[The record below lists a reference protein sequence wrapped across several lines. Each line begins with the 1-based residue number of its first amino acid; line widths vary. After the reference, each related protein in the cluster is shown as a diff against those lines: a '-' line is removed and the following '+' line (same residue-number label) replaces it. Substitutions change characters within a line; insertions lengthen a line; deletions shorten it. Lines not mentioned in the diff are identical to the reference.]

1 MIENINTNDLPSE
14 ENENSPE
21 EHHENQMET
30 NELTEISSP
39 SVDSSIEVPSNPIE
53 PSPNYVTSRYQVTAE
68 MQAFRDKIN
77 QVKEEC
83 SKLVV
88 GQDETIDL
96 MMTCILAGG
105 HVLLEGVPGIAKTL
119 SAKVLARAIDS
130 GFARIQ
136 FTPDLL
142 PSDIIGTSVYKMNTS
157 EFKFEKGPI
166 FSNVILIDE
175 INRAPAKTQAALFE
189 VMEEKQIS
197 YDSIQY
203 DMSFPFVVIATMNP
217 IEQEGTYKLPEAQ
230 LDRFLMKL
238 KLGYPNL
245 QSEISILRK
254 FKDDVHKPDLSVIN
268 PIVTPEELTSMQ
280 EVVSNVHV
288 EDQMYQYICELV
300 QETRNHGKVYL
311 GASPRSSLAILKT
324 AKVTAAMM
332 GRSFIIPDDI
342 QFVAPHIIN
351 HRLILT
357 PDAEMESITPESI
370 IQEIIADLEVPR

>member
-1 MIENINTNDLPSE
+1 MENNSNDNPRNENI
-14 ENENSPE
+14 
-21 EHHENQMET
+21 
-30 NELTEISSP
+30 ISSEKNEIQP
-39 SVDSSIEVPSNPIE
+39 TTPDYI
-53 PSPNYVTSRYQVTAE
+53 TSRYQVTAE
-68 MQAFRDKIN
+68 MQAFRDKI
-77 QVKEEC
+77 QLVRSEC
-83 SKLVV
+83 SKMVV
-88 GQDETIDL
+88 GQEETIDL
-96 MMTCILAGG
+96 MITCILAGG

-119 SAKVLARAIDS
+119 TAKVLSKAIRAN
-130 GFARIQ
+130 FARIQ

-142 PSDIIGTSVYKMNTS
+142 PSDIIGTSVYKMNKS
-157 EFKFEKGPI
+157 KFKFEKGPI
-166 FSNVILIDE
+166 FSNVVLIDE

-203 DMSFPFVVIATMNP
+203 EMSFPFVVIATMNP
-217 IEQEGTYKLPEAQ
+217 VEQEGTYKLPEAQ

-238 KLGYPNL
+238 KLGYPDL
-245 QSEISILRK
+245 KEEIEILRK
-254 FKDDVHKPDLSVIN
+254 FKNDVHKPDLSVVNAIIS
-268 PIVTPEELTSMQ
+268 PDELIQMQ
-280 EVVSNVHV
+280 KIVSNVHV
-288 EDQMYQYICELV
+288 EDQMYQYICQLV

-332 GRSFIIPDDI
+332 GRSFVIPDDI

-370 IQEIIADLEVPR
+370 IQEIISELEVPR

>member
-1 MIENINTNDLPSE
+1 MIDNNTNDTSSE
-14 ENENSPE
+14 ENGNLE
-21 EHHENQMET
+21 EHDKSQQPESELSHDVDPSIET
-30 NELTEISSP
+30 NKVTP
-39 SVDSSIEVPSNPIE
+39 T
-53 PSPNYVTSRYQVTAE
+53 PSPDYVTSRYQVTPE
-68 MQAFRDKIN
+68 MQQFRDKI
-77 QVKEEC
+77 QLVKKEC

-88 GQDETIDL
+88 GQDEKIDL

-119 SAKVLARAIDS
+119 SAKVLARAVDAD
-130 GFARIQ
+130 FARIQ

-142 PSDIIGTSVYKMNTS
+142 PSDIIGTSVYKMNKS
-157 EFKFEKGPI
+157 KFKFEKGPI

-197 YDSIQY
+197 YDGEQY
-203 DMSFPFVVIATMNP
+203 EMSFPFVVIATMNP

-238 KLGYPNL
+238 KLGYPDL
-245 QSEISILRK
+245 ASEISILRK

-268 PIVTPEELTSMQ
+268 A
-280 EVVSNVHV
+280 VVSPNDLAKMQKVVSQVHV
-288 EDQMYQYICELV
+288 EDQMYQYICQLV

-357 PDAEMESITPESI
+357 PDAEMEAITPESI
-370 IQEIIADLEVPR
+370 IKEIIADLEVPR

>member
-1 MIENINTNDLPSE
+1 MIDNNNTNDLPNE
-14 ENENSPE
+14 ENDKSTEEHLDQISTRPEVQENSDVTSE
-21 EHHENQMET
+21 STGDN
-30 NELTEISSP
+30 ISP
-39 SVDSSIEVPSNPIE
+39 SPD
-53 PSPNYVTSRYQVTAE
+53 YVTSRYQVTAE
-68 MQAFRDKIN
+68 MQQFKNKVRE
-77 QVKEEC
+77 VKVEC
-83 SKLVV
+83 AKLIV
-88 GQDETIDL
+88 GQEETIEL
-96 MMTCILAGG
+96 MLTCILAGG
-105 HVLLEGVPGIAKTL
+105 HILLEGVPGIAKTL
-119 SAKVLARAIDS
+119 SAKVMSKAIHAD
-130 GFARIQ
+130 FARIQ

-142 PSDIIGTSVYKMNTS
+142 PSDIIGTSVYKMNKS
-157 EFKFEKGPI
+157 KFKFEKGPI

-197 YDSIQY
+197 YDSVQY
-203 DMSFPFVVIATMNP
+203 EMSFPFVVIATMNP

-238 KLGYPNL
+238 KLGYPDL
-245 QSEISILRK
+245 DSEIAILKK

-268 PIVTPEELTSMQ
+268 AVISPDDLSKMQ
-280 EVVSNVHV
+280 EIVSKVHV
-288 EDQMYQYICELV
+288 EDQMYQYICQLV

-332 GRSFIIPDDI
+332 GRSFVIPDDI

-357 PDAEMESITPESI
+357 PEAEMEAMTPEEI
-370 IQEIIADLEVPR
+370 IKGIIADLEVPR

>member
-1 MIENINTNDLPSE
+1 MIENENINDLPYEKGE
-14 ENENSPE
+14 EPQRDNLNLSTSQNPETSPE
-21 EHHENQMET
+21 SNLE
-30 NELTEISSP
+30 
-39 SVDSSIEVPSNPIE
+39 NPI
-53 PSPNYVTSRYQVTAE
+53 PPPDFITSRYQVTAE
-68 MQAFRDKIN
+68 MQQFRDKIN
-77 QVKEEC
+77 HVKSEC
-83 SKLVV
+83 SKLIV
-88 GQDETIDL
+88 GQEETIDL
-96 MMTCILAGG
+96 MLTCLLAGG

-119 SAKVLARAIDS
+119 TAKVLSRSIHAD
-130 GFARIQ
+130 FARIQ

-142 PSDIIGTSVYKMNTS
+142 PSDIIGTSVYKMNKS
-157 EFKFEKGPI
+157 KFKFEKGPI
-166 FSNVILIDE
+166 FANVILIDE

-197 YDSIQY
+197 YDGIRY
-203 DMSFPFVVIATMNP
+203 EMSFPFVVIATMNP

-238 KLGYPNL
+238 KIGYPDLN
-245 QSEISILRK
+245 SEIAILRK
-254 FKDDVHKPDLSVIN
+254 FKDDVHKPDLSVIKAVVS
-268 PIVTPEELTSMQ
+268 PAELAKMQ
-280 EVVSNVHV
+280 EVVSKVHV
-288 EDQMYQYICELV
+288 EDQMYQYICQLV

-370 IQEIIADLEVPR
+370 IKEIIADLEVPR

>member
-1 MIENINTNDLPSE
+1 MIEIDNTNDLPNEKSGDAQE
-14 ENENSPE
+14 ENSNLISDTTQ
-21 EHHENQMET
+21 NQET
-30 NELTEISSP
+30 T
-39 SVDSSIEVPSNPIE
+39 IESAVKNTLSNPD
-53 PSPNYVTSRYQVTAE
+53 YVASKYQITPQ
-68 MQAFRDKIN
+68 MQQFRDKVD

-83 SKLVV
+83 GKLVV
-88 GQDETIDL
+88 GQEETIDL
-96 MMTCILAGG
+96 MLTCILAGG

-119 SAKVLARAIDS
+119 TAKVLARAINA

-142 PSDIIGTSVYKMNTS
+142 PSDIIGTSVYKMNKS
-157 EFKFEKGPI
+157 KFKFEKGPI

-197 YDSIQY
+197 YDGVQY
-203 DMSFPFVVIATMNP
+203 EMSFPFVVIATMNP

-238 KLGYPNL
+238 KLGYPDL
-245 QSEISILRK
+245 HSEISILRK
-254 FKDDVHKPDLSVIN
+254 FKDDVHKPDLSIIKAMVS
-268 PIVTPEELTSMQ
+268 PKQLSKMQ
-280 EVVSNVHV
+280 KVVSKVHV
-288 EDQMYQYICELV
+288 EDQMYQYICQLV

-357 PDAEMESITPESI
+357 PDAEMEAITPETI
-370 IQEIIADLEVPR
+370 IREIIADLEVPR

>member
-1 MIENINTNDLPSE
+1 MIDDNNTNDLPYEDQDKSPE
-14 ENENSPE
+14 VNENVNPE
-21 EHHENQMET
+21 TDHNVT
-30 NELTEISSP
+30 ASTEGDTI
-39 SVDSSIEVPSNPIE
+39 NPGAD
-53 PSPNYVTSRYQVTAE
+53 YVTSRYQVTAE
-68 MQAFRDKIN
+68 MQQFRDK
-77 QVKEEC
+77 VHRVREEC

-88 GQDETIDL
+88 GQEETIDL

-119 SAKVLARAIDS
+119 SAKVLSRSIDA

-197 YDSIQY
+197 YDSIRY
-203 DMSFPFVVIATMNP
+203 EMSFPFVVIATMNP

-245 QSEISILRK
+245 ESEISILRK
-254 FKDDVHKPDLSVIN
+254 FKDDVHKPDLSVIDA
-268 PIVTPEELTSMQ
+268 VVKPEELAMMQ
-280 EVVSNVHV
+280 EVVSKVHV
-288 EDQMYQYICELV
+288 EDQMYQYICQLV

-357 PDAEMESITPESI
+357 PDAEMEAVTPESI

>member
-1 MIENINTNDLPSE
+1 MIDNESNHELPKEEKPKQDAPLSE
-14 ENENSPE
+14 VKSTPISAPE
-21 EHHENQMET
+21 QESS
-30 NELTEISSP
+30 LTAP
-39 SVDSSIEVPSNPIE
+39 T
-53 PSPNYVTSRYQVTAE
+53 YMTSKYQVTAE
-68 MQAFRDKIN
+68 MQAFREKLEE
-77 QVKEEC
+77 VKKEC

-88 GQDETIDL
+88 GQSQTIDL

-119 SAKVLARAIDS
+119 SAKVLARAIDAD
-130 GFARIQ
+130 FARIQ

-142 PSDIIGTSVYKMNTS
+142 PSDIIGTSVYKMKKS
-157 EFKFEKGPI
+157 KFKFEKGPI

-197 YDSIQY
+197 YDSVQY

-230 LDRFLMKL
+230 LDRFLMKI

-245 QSEISILRK
+245 TSEVSILRK
-254 FKDDVHKPDLSVIN
+254 FKDDVHKPNLDLID
-268 PIVTPEELTSMQ
+268 P
-280 EVVSNVHV
+280 VVSVRRLQKMQKVVSQVHV
-288 EDQMYQYICELV
+288 EDQMYEYICQLV

-332 GRSFIIPDDI
+332 GRGFVIPDDI

-357 PDAEMESITPESI
+357 PDAEMEAITPESI
-370 IQEIIADLEVPR
+370 IREIISELEVPR

>member
-1 MIENINTNDLPSE
+1 MIDDNSTNDLPYE
-14 ENENSPE
+14 ENQPKEDPIPQSNQNADSIPIENSE
-21 EHHENQMET
+21 AEKIS
-30 NELTEISSP
+30 EINIP
-39 SVDSSIEVPSNPIE
+39 N
-53 PSPNYVTSRYQVTAE
+53 PNYVTSRYQVTPE
-68 MQAFRDKIN
+68 MQMFRDRVH
-77 QVKEEC
+77 QVREEC

-88 GQDETIDL
+88 GQEETIDL
-96 MMTCILAGG
+96 MVTCILAGG

-119 SAKVLARAIDS
+119 IAKVLARSIDAA
-130 GFARIQ
+130 FARIQ

-142 PSDIIGTSVYKMNTS
+142 PSDIIGTSVYKMNKS
-157 EFKFEKGPI
+157 KFKFEKGPI
-166 FSNVILIDE
+166 FSNVVLIDE

-197 YDSIQY
+197 YDSVQY
-203 DMSFPFVVIATMNP
+203 EMAFPFVVIATMNP

-238 KLGYPNL
+238 KLGYPDL
-245 QSEISILRK
+245 DSEISILRK

-268 PIVTPEELTSMQ
+268 AIVSPEQLAEMQ
-280 EVVSNVHV
+280 EVISKVHV
-288 EDQMYQYICELV
+288 EDQMYTYICQLV

-324 AKVTAAMM
+324 SKVTAAMM
-332 GRSFIIPDDI
+332 GRSFVIPDDI

-357 PDAEMESITPESI
+357 PDAEMEAITPESI
-370 IQEIIADLEVPR
+370 IKEIIAELEVPR

>member
-1 MIENINTNDLPSE
+1 MIENDNSNDLSE
-14 ENENSPE
+14 ENKEVPTTENTDSGTESLHASTREPE
-21 EHHENQMET
+21 IYGT
-30 NELTEISSP
+30 SSP
-39 SVDSSIEVPSNPIE
+39 SPD
-53 PSPNYVTSRYQVTAE
+53 YVTSRYQTSPE
-68 MQAFRDKIN
+68 MKQFKEKI
-77 QVKEEC
+77 QQIKDEC

-88 GQDETIDL
+88 GQEETIEL
-96 MMTCILAGG
+96 MLTCLLAGG

-119 SAKVLARAIDS
+119 TAKVMSRAILAD
-130 GFARIQ
+130 FARIQ

-142 PSDIIGTSVYKMNTS
+142 PSDIIGTSVYKMNKS
-157 EFKFEKGPI
+157 KFKFEKGPI
-166 FSNVILIDE
+166 FSNVVLIDE

-197 YDSIQY
+197 YDGVQHE
-203 DMSFPFVVIATMNP
+203 MSFPFVVIATMNP

-230 LDRFLMKL
+230 LDRFLMKI
-238 KLGYPNL
+238 KLGYPDL
-245 QSEISILRK
+245 ESEISILQK

-268 PIVTPEELTSMQ
+268 AVINPKELAEMQKIVSK
-280 EVVSNVHV
+280 VHV
-288 EDQMYQYICELV
+288 EDQMYKYICQLV

-342 QFVAPHIIN
+342 QFVAPHIVN

-357 PDAEMESITPESI
+357 PDAEMEAVTPESI
-370 IQEIIADLEVPR
+370 IKEIMAELEVPR

>member
-1 MIENINTNDLPSE
+1 MIDDINTPETPEENKGIENGD
-14 ENENSPE
+14 
-21 EHHENQMET
+21 QGGQ
-30 NELTEISSP
+30 EIEAHG
-39 SVDSSIEVPSNPIE
+39 DAQRAE
-53 PSPNYVTSRYQVTAE
+53 PSTVNEDVNTSTPPADYVSSRYQVSPE
-68 MQAFRDKIN
+68 LQQF
-77 QVKEEC
+77 KENIRLVRKEC
-83 SKLVV
+83 GKLVV
-88 GQDETIDL
+88 GQEETIDL
-96 MMTCILAGG
+96 MLTCILAGG

-119 SAKVLARAIDS
+119 TAKVLSRAIEAD
-130 GFARIQ
+130 FARIQ

-142 PSDIIGTSVYKMNTS
+142 PSDIIGTSVYKMNKS
-157 EFKFEKGPI
+157 KFKFEKGPI
-166 FSNVILIDE
+166 FSNVVLIDE

-197 YDSIQY
+197 YDSVQY
-203 DMSFPFVVIATMNP
+203 EMSFPFVVIATMNP

-238 KLGYPNL
+238 KLGYPDLN
-245 QSEISILRK
+245 SEISILRK
-254 FKDDVHKPDLSVIN
+254 FKDDVHKPDLSIIKAMIN
-268 PIVTPEELTSMQ
+268 PDQLAEMQ
-280 EVVSNVHV
+280 RIISKVYV

-332 GRSFIIPDDI
+332 GRAFVIPDDI

-357 PDAEMESITPESI
+357 PDAEMEAITPEQI
-370 IQEIIADLEVPR
+370 IQEIISELEVPR

>member
-1 MIENINTNDLPSE
+1 MIDINKDHPEDHSENPNDTNQNANNTGS
-14 ENENSPE
+14 ENSI
-21 EHHENQMET
+21 Q
-30 NELTEISSP
+30 NELGEELDQP
-39 SVDSSIEVPSNPIE
+39 FENPAE
-53 PSPNYVTSRYQVTAE
+53 APENYVESRYQVNPE
-68 MQAFRDKIN
+68 MAYFSEKVN

-83 SKLVV
+83 KKLVV
-88 GQDETIDL
+88 GQNENVELIL
-96 MMTCILAGG
+96 TCILAGG

-119 SAKVLARAIDS
+119 TAKVLSRAIEAD
-130 GFARIQ
+130 FARIQ

-142 PSDIIGTSVYKMNTS
+142 PSDIIGTSVYKMDTS
-157 EFKFEKGPI
+157 EFKFEKGPV

-175 INRAPAKTQAALFE
+175 INRAPAKTQSALFE

-197 YDSIQY
+197 YDGDRY

-245 QSEISILRK
+245 NEEISILRK
-254 FKDDVHKPDLSVIN
+254 FKDDVHKPDLSKVSAVI
-268 PIVTPEELTSMQ
+268 TPSELSKMQ
-280 EVVSNVHV
+280 EIVSKVHV

-332 GRSFIIPDDI
+332 GRSFVIPDDI
-342 QFVAPHIIN
+342 QLVAPHIIN

-357 PDAEMESITPESI
+357 PDAEMEAITPEAI
-370 IQEIIADLEVPR
+370 IKEIIADLEVPR

>member
-1 MIENINTNDLPSE
+1 MIENDSTGDFPFKNSE
-14 ENENSPE
+14 NAKE
-21 EHHENQMET
+21 E
-30 NELTEISSP
+30 
-39 SVDSSIEVPSNPIE
+39 VSNPIPDTSE
-53 PSPNYVTSRYQVTAE
+53 SQITNSESDLNSNSPSTYYSSSRYHMTEE
-68 MQAFRDKIN
+68 MKHFKDKIK
-77 QVKEEC
+77 QVREEC

-119 SAKVLARAIDS
+119 TAKVLSRAIQAD
-130 GFARIQ
+130 FARIQ

-142 PSDIIGTSVYKMNTS
+142 PSDIIGTSVYKMNKS
-157 EFKFEKGPI
+157 KFKFEKGPI
-166 FSNVILIDE
+166 FSNVVLIDE

-197 YDSIQY
+197 YDSVQY
-203 DMSFPFVVIATMNP
+203 EMSFPFVVIATMNP

-238 KLGYPNL
+238 KLGYPDL
-245 QSEISILRK
+245 DSEIAILRK
-254 FKDDVHKPDLSVIN
+254 FKDDVHKPDLSVIKA
-268 PIVTPEELTSMQ
+268 
-280 EVVSNVHV
+280 VVSPKELDTMQKLVSKVHV
-288 EDQMYQYICELV
+288 EDQMYQYICQLV

-324 AKVTAAMM
+324 AKVVAAMM

-357 PDAEMESITPESI
+357 PDAEMEAITPESI

>member
-1 MIENINTNDLPSE
+1 MIEDQNKNDHSQE
-14 ENENSPE
+14 ENEDHSKNQNHQESPIDKVLPNTE
-21 EHHENQMET
+21 ST
-30 NELTEISSP
+30 NE
-39 SVDSSIEVPSNPIE
+39 SNTQSNSNENYPT
-53 PSPNYVTSRYQVTAE
+53 PDYVTSRYQVTAE
-68 MQAFRDKIN
+68 MQRFRDIIQ
-77 QVKEEC
+77 QVREEC

-88 GQDETIDL
+88 GQEETIEL

-119 SAKVLARAIDS
+119 SAKVLARAINAD
-130 GFARIQ
+130 FARIQ

-142 PSDIIGTSVYKMNTS
+142 PSDIIGTSVYKMNKS
-157 EFKFEKGPI
+157 KFKFEKGPI
-166 FSNVILIDE
+166 FSNLVLIDE

-203 DMSFPFVVIATMNP
+203 EMSYPFVVIATMNP

-245 QSEISILRK
+245 ESEISILRK
-254 FKDDVHKPDLSVIN
+254 FKDDVHKPDLS
-268 PIVTPEELTSMQ
+268 IVNAIVSPEELANMQ
-280 EVVSNVHV
+280 EVVSKVHV
-288 EDQMYQYICELV
+288 EDQMYQYICQLV
-300 QETRNHGKVYL
+300 QETRSHGKVYL
-311 GASPRSSLAILKT
+311 GASPRSSLAILKA

-332 GRSFIIPDDI
+332 GRSFVIPDDI

-357 PDAEMESITPESI
+357 PDADMEAITPESI
-370 IQEIIADLEVPR
+370 IQEIISDLEVPR

>member
-1 MIENINTNDLPSE
+1 MIDNSTNDLPYE
-14 ENENSPE
+14 ENKKPE
-21 EHHENQMET
+21 DQVSQENQISET
-30 NELTEISSP
+30 PPEVETT
-39 SVDSSIEVPSNPIE
+39 SVDVPEDNAPN
-53 PSPNYVTSRYQVTAE
+53 PNYVTSRYQVTPE
-68 MQAFRDKIN
+68 MQQFRDKIQ
-77 QVKEEC
+77 QVREEC
-83 SKLVV
+83 AKLVV
-88 GQDETIDL
+88 GQEQTIEL

-119 SAKVLARAIDS
+119 IAKVLARAINA

-142 PSDIIGTSVYKMNTS
+142 PSDIIGTSVYKMNKS
-157 EFKFEKGPI
+157 KFKFEKGPI
-166 FSNVILIDE
+166 FSNVVLIDE

-197 YDSIQY
+197 YDSVQY
-203 DMSFPFVVIATMNP
+203 EMSYPFVVIATMNP

-238 KLGYPNL
+238 KLGYPDL
-245 QSEISILRK
+245 KSEIAILRK

-268 PIVTPEELTSMQ
+268 AIVNPEELAIMQ
-280 EVVSNVHV
+280 EVVSKVHV
-288 EDQMYQYICELV
+288 EDQMYQYICQLV

-332 GRSFIIPDDI
+332 GRSFVIPDDI
-342 QFVAPHIIN
+342 QFVASHIIN

-357 PDAEMESITPESI
+357 PDAEMEAITPELI
-370 IQEIIADLEVPR
+370 IQEIIAELEVPR

>member
-1 MIENINTNDLPSE
+1 MIENDSTNDLPHDKREDSLDENLNTNAETSPISE
-14 ENENSPE
+14 I
-21 EHHENQMET
+21 T
-30 NELTEISSP
+30 
-39 SVDSSIEVPSNPIE
+39 E
-53 PSPNYVTSRYQVTAE
+53 PSSDYVTSRYHVTPE
-68 MQAFRDKIN
+68 MQQFKDKIN
-77 QVKEEC
+77 QVKFEC

-88 GQDETIDL
+88 GQEETIEL

-119 SAKVLARAIDS
+119 TAKVLSKAIHAD
-130 GFARIQ
+130 FARIQ

-142 PSDIIGTSVYKMNTS
+142 PSDIIGTSVYKMNKS
-157 EFKFEKGPI
+157 KFKFEKGPI
-166 FSNVILIDE
+166 FSNVVLIDE

-197 YDSIQY
+197 YDSVQY
-203 DMSFPFVVIATMNP
+203 EMSFPFVVIATMNP

-238 KLGYPNL
+238 KLGYPDL
-245 QSEISILRK
+245 ESEIAILRK
-254 FKDDVHKPDLSVIN
+254 FKDDVHKPDLSVVN
-268 PIVTPEELTSMQ
+268 PVVTPKELALMQ
-280 EVVSNVHV
+280 KLVSQVHV
-288 EDQMYQYICELV
+288 EDQMYQYICQLV

-357 PDAEMESITPESI
+357 PDAEMETITPESI

>member
-1 MIENINTNDLPSE
+1 MIENESTNDLPIEKDDNPQINQSSE
-14 ENENSPE
+14 LKQVSESQSEDSTRQNLP
-21 EHHENQMET
+21 
-30 NELTEISSP
+30 SS
-39 SVDSSIEVPSNPIE
+39 D
-53 PSPNYVTSRYQVTAE
+53 YVTSRYQVTPE
-68 MQAFRDKIN
+68 MQEFRDKIK

-83 SKLVV
+83 SKLLV
-88 GQDETIDL
+88 GQEETIEL
-96 MMTCILAGG
+96 MITCILAGG

-119 SAKVLARAIDS
+119 SAKVLARSIKAD
-130 GFARIQ
+130 FARIQ

-142 PSDIIGTSVYKMNTS
+142 PSDIIGTSVYKMNKS
-157 EFKFEKGPI
+157 KFKFEKGPI
-166 FSNVILIDE
+166 FSNVVLIDE

-197 YDSIQY
+197 YDGVQY
-203 DMSFPFVVIATMNP
+203 EMSFPFVVIATMNP

-238 KLGYPNL
+238 KLGYPDL
-245 QSEISILRK
+245 DSEIAILRK
-254 FKDDVHKPDLSVIN
+254 FKDDVHKPDLDVVKAMVSPN
-268 PIVTPEELTSMQ
+268 ELAKMQ
-280 EVVSNVHV
+280 EVVSKVHV
-288 EDQMYQYICELV
+288 EDQMYQYICQLV

-357 PDAEMESITPESI
+357 PDAEMEAITPEAI
-370 IQEIIADLEVPR
+370 IQEIISELEVPR

>member
-1 MIENINTNDLPSE
+1 MIENNDANELPKEPKESSLENQESSIPESDIIAKNTLYIPSE
-14 ENENSPE
+14 
-21 EHHENQMET
+21 
-30 NELTEISSP
+30 
-39 SVDSSIEVPSNPIE
+39 NPI
-53 PSPNYVTSRYQVTAE
+53 SKTDYVTSRFRVSPE
-68 MQAFRDKIN
+68 MQHFKNKVN
-77 QVKEEC
+77 QVREEC

-88 GQDETIDL
+88 GQEETIDL
-96 MMTCILAGG
+96 MMTSILAGG

-119 SAKVLARAIDS
+119 TAKVLAKSIQAD
-130 GFARIQ
+130 FARIQ

-142 PSDIIGTSVYKMNTS
+142 PSDIIGTSIYKMNKS
-157 EFKFEKGPI
+157 KFKFEKGPI
-166 FSNVILIDE
+166 FSNVVLIDE

-197 YDSIQY
+197 YDSVQY
-203 DMSFPFVVIATMNP
+203 EMSFPFVVIATMNP

-230 LDRFLMKL
+230 LDRFLMKI
-238 KLGYPNL
+238 KLGYPDLN
-245 QSEISILRK
+245 SEISILRK
-254 FKDDVHKPDLSVIN
+254 FKDDVHKPDLSVIKA
-268 PIVTPEELTSMQ
+268 
-280 EVVSNVHV
+280 VVSPTELAKMQSVVSKVHV
-288 EDQMYQYICELV
+288 EDQMYQYICQLV

-342 QFVAPHIIN
+342 QLVAPHIIN

-357 PDAEMESITPESI
+357 PDAEMEAITPESI

>member
-1 MIENINTNDLPSE
+1 MIENDNIGDFSSKNI
-14 ENENSPE
+14 ENAK
-21 EHHENQMET
+21 
-30 NELTEISSP
+30 NE
-39 SVDSSIEVPSNPIE
+39 VSNPVPDTSE
-53 PSPNYVTSRYQVTAE
+53 SQVTNSESDQKTNAPSSDYVTSRYQVTEE
-68 MQAFRDKIN
+68 MKQFRDKIN
-77 QVKEEC
+77 QVKVEC
-83 SKLVV
+83 GKLVV

-119 SAKVLARAIDS
+119 TAKVLSRAIKAD
-130 GFARIQ
+130 FARIQ

-142 PSDIIGTSVYKMNTS
+142 PSDIIGTSVYKMNKS
-157 EFKFEKGPI
+157 KFKFEKGPI
-166 FSNVILIDE
+166 FSNVVLIDE

-197 YDSIQY
+197 YDSVQY
-203 DMSFPFVVIATMNP
+203 EMSFPFVVIATMNP

-238 KLGYPNL
+238 KLGYPDLN
-245 QSEISILRK
+245 SEIAILRK
-254 FKDDVHKPDLSVIN
+254 FKDDVHKPDLSVVEAIISPN
-268 PIVTPEELTSMQ
+268 ELITMQ
-280 EVVSNVHV
+280 NLVSKVHV
-288 EDQMYQYICELV
+288 EDQMYQYICQLV

-324 AKVTAAMM
+324 AKVMAAMA

-357 PDAEMESITPESI
+357 PDAEMEGITPESI